1 MYYFLLLRCHIRNQL
16 HLKNRKNLDTSWKR
30 LTDDRRRLR
39 IITNKDTYLEKIK
52 ALKNF
57 NKSI

>member
-1 MYYFLLLRCHIRNQL
+1 MYYFLLLRCHIRNQV
-16 HLKNRKNLDTSWKR
+16 HLKNRKNLDLSWKR
-30 LTDDRRRLR
+30 LTDDRRRIR
-39 IITNKDTYLEKIK
+39 IITNKTTYLEKIN

>member
-16 HLKNRKNLDTSWKR
+16 HLKNRKKLDVSWKR
-30 LTDDRRRLR
+30 LTDDRRRIR
-39 IITNKDTYLEKIK
+39 IITNKDTYLEKIN